1 MTPDSATTAPATA
14 DPAPLDALLS
24 RYFGFSGFNP
34 GQRAPIDAVLAGGDA
49 VVVMPTGA
57 GKSLCFQLPA
67 MAMKGV
73 TLVVSPLI
81 SLMKDQVDGLV
92 ERGIPA
98 TCLNSSVSMDDT
110 MARIAALRRGETRL
124 VYVAPERFRN
134 QRFQSLLG
142 ELDIGLL
149 AVDESHCISQW
160 GHDFR
165 PDYLRL
171 GQVVK
176 SLPQARVMALT
187 ATATPEVREDIIRQ
201 LGLGTEGRPAPR
213 VFVRGFRRDNL
224 RLVVEPCRSHGDKLG
239 RIRRILADFP
249 TGIVYCSTR
258 KQVER
263 VGQMLGELKVRHR
276 IYHAGMPD
284 EKRSQAQDRFMG
296 GEVPVVVATNAF
308 GMGVDRS
315 DLRFVL
321 HWDIPGSIEA
331 YYQEVGR
338 AGRDGALSHCELLYN
353 YADVSTQQFFL
364 DGSNPDPHLVLAL
377 WDEVRALLEKGPR
390 TCALETWGELLLTTD
405 NKITVHTC
413 MGLFDRAGL
422 IERAVTAGNR
432 CYTTSL
438 SATGDIERLKAL
450 LPAIEEKRRR
460 DQRKLDIMVSYVHA
474 RQCRHRF
481 ILDYFGETDAK
492 SGVCGHCD
500 YCGFSAALPPRPP
513 TEDEWVLLQ
522 KLLSCVGRLNGRF
535 GKHTMLSFA
544 VAGASKSVS
553 EHHLDQVPSYGIL
566 KGEREDYLRALF
578 DQLVTGG
585 AIALGPAPYHVASLT
600 ALGREVAWRRQTLAL
615 QWPPRKVE
623 EVSRP
628 PAYSEPAWMARG
640 ARRRKGRTAR
650 PAVAAPAPRGE
661 DRVLSAEEDRIF
673 EALKAW
679 RREEAQLNEAPA
691 FTICGNRTL
700 KAIAIARPDSLAAL
714 EQVHGMGPARIEAY
728 GDAILKVLD
737 IGRSVPRRT

>member
-1 MTPDSATTAPATA
+1 MVPESDTTTPVRNRPE
-14 DPAPLDALLS
+14 PLDALLS
-24 RYFGFSGFNP
+24 RHFGFSGFNP
-34 GQRAPIDAVLAGGDA
+34 GQREPIEAALAGSD
-49 VVVMPTGA
+49 VVIVMPTGA

-67 MAMKGV
+67 MAIPGV

-98 TCLNSSVSMDDT
+98 TCLNSSVSADDT
-110 MARIAALRRGETRL
+110 AARIAALRRGETRL

-134 QRFQSLLG
+134 ARFQSLLG
-142 ELDIGLL
+142 ELNIGLL

-165 PDYLRL
+165 PDYMRL
-171 GQVVK
+171 GQVVA
-176 SLPQARVMALT
+176 SLPKTRVMALT
-187 ATATPEVREDIIRQ
+187 ATATPDVREDIIRQ
-201 LGLGTEGRPAPR
+201 LGLGTAGRTAPR

-224 RLVVEPCRSHGDKLG
+224 RLVVEPCRSHGDKLE
-239 RIRRILADFP
+239 RIRRVLADFP

-263 VGQMLGELKVRHR
+263 VGEMLGGLRVKHM

-315 DLRFVL
+315 DLRFVV

-338 AGRDGALSHCELLYN
+338 SGRDGALSHCELLYN

-364 DGSNPDPHLVLAL
+364 DGSNPDPKLVLAL
-377 WDEVRALLEKGPR
+377 WDEVRRILKDGPQ
-390 TCALETWGELLLTTD
+390 TCALEAWGELLLATD

-422 IERAVTAGNR
+422 IERTVTPGNR

-438 SATGDIERLKAL
+438 SKTGDIERLKAL
-450 LPAIEEKRRR
+450 LPAIEEKRLR
-460 DQRKLDIMVSYVHA
+460 DQRKLDIMVNYVHA

-481 ILDYFGETDAK
+481 ILDYFGETEAR
-492 SGVCGHCD
+492 SGGCVQCD
-500 YCGFSAALPPRPP
+500 FCGFSAAVPPRPP
-513 TEDEWVLLQ
+513 TEDEWMLVQ

-535 GKHTMLSFA
+535 GKHTVLSFA
-544 VAGASKSVS
+544 IAAAAKSVS
-553 EHHLDQVPSYGIL
+553 EHELERLPSYGIL

-578 DQLVTGG
+578 DQLVTAG

-600 ALGREVAWRRQTLAL
+600 PLGREVAWRRQSVVL
-615 QWPPRKVE
+615 QWPTRKVDE
-623 EVSRP
+623 PSRAA
-628 PAYSEPAWMARG
+628 AYGEPAWKAKG
-640 ARRRKGRTAR
+640 TRRRKGKTAR
-650 PAVAAPAPRGE
+650 PGKAVPGAPEA
-661 DRVLSAEEDRIF
+661 DRVLTAEEDRIF
-673 EALKAW
+673 DALKAW
-679 RREEAQLNEAPA
+679 RREEAQLSEVPA
-691 FTICGNRTL
+691 FTICSNRTL
-700 KAIAIARPDSLAAL
+700 KAIAMSRPDSLAAL
-714 EQVHGMGPARIEAY
+714 EQIHGMGPAKIEAY
-728 GDAILKVLD
+728 GDAILQALD
-737 IGRSVPRRT
+737 GR